1 MGRGSRLRW
10 VIIIGG
16 VVIILLGVA
25 LALWLN
31 NRNNAITPTSADELE
46 PVNTTNTINTNT
58 QNTNARTN
66 INVAPPSTKVVD
78 ADGDG
83 LIDTEEETLGT
94 NRNLI
99 DTDADGLTDREE
111 VRIYKTNPLK
121 EDTDKDTYL
130 DGDEVRNFY
139 NPNGPGKLLDTNEA
153 INQLNSEQ

>member
-10 VIIIGG
+10 IIIFSG

-25 LALWLN
+25 LALWLSK
-31 NRNNAITPTSADELE
+31 NNAVAEPTSADDI
-46 PVNTTNTINTNT
+46 PAVNTNSTGTTNTNPRT
-58 QNTNARTN
+58 NTNAT
-66 INVAPPSTKVVD
+66 PPPTQVVD

-83 LIDTEEETLGT
+83 LIDTEEEGLGT
-94 NRNLI
+94 NRNLV

-121 EDTDKDTYL
+121 EDTDKDTFL
-130 DGDEVRNFY
+130 DGEEVRNFY

>member
-1 MGRGSRLRW
+1 MLF
-10 VIIIGG
+10 
-16 VVIILLGVA
+16 GVA

-31 NRNNAITPTSADELE
+31 NRNNAFTPTSADDLE
-46 PVNTTNTINTNT
+46 PVNTTNTTNTTT
-58 QNTNARTN
+58 QNTNTRTN
-66 INVAPPSTKVVD
+66 TNAAPPPTQVVD

-111 VRIYKTNPLK
+111 VRIYNTNPLK
-121 EDTDKDTYL
+121 EDTDKDSYL